1 MRQIFFG
8 LAGLYLGNF
17 CYFCSKFLTSI
28 LAMNEKKINV
38 AIDGTSSSG
47 KSTMAKALAK
57 AVGYTYIDTGAMYR
71 SVALFCLRHG
81 LIANGKP
88 NVEKLIPLLPEVN
101 IRFSSENGKQ
111 ITLLN
116 GENVEN
122 EIRGLEVSN
131 NVSLVAAIAEVRQA
145 MVRLQ
150 QEMGKEKGVVMDG
163 RDIGTVVLPDAEIK
177 LFVTT
182 SPEIR
187 AQRRFA
193 EMRAKGNTQVTLEE
207 VIANVKMRDHLD
219 TTRKE
224 SPLRKADD
232 AVEVDSGKFASAE
245 EQIAWAVNYFKQ
257 YMQQH

>member
-1 MRQIFFG
+1 MD
-8 LAGLYLGNF
+8 
-17 CYFCSKFLTSI
+17 K
-28 LAMNEKKINV
+28 KKINV
-38 AIDGTSSSG
+38 AIDGTSASG

-57 AVGYTYIDTGAMYR
+57 SVGYTYIDTGAMYR

-81 LIANGKP
+81 LITDGKVD
-88 NVEKLIPLLPEVN
+88 VERLLPMLPDIN
-101 IRFSSENGKQ
+101 ISFKIEDGKQ
-111 ITLLN
+111 ITYLN

-131 NVSLVAAIAEVRQA
+131 NVSLVAAIAEVRHA

-150 QEMGKEKGVVMDG
+150 QEMGKNKGVVMDG

-177 LFVTT
+177 LYVTT

-187 AQRRFA
+187 AKRRFD
-193 EMRAKGNTQVTLEE
+193 EMRAKGDTSVTLDDI
-207 VIANVKMRDHLD
+207 IANVKMRDHLD

-232 AVEVDSGKFASAE
+232 AVEVDSGKFATAE
-245 EQIAWAVNYFKQ
+245 EQIAWAVDYFHQ
-257 YMQQH
+257 FMQGK

>member
-1 MRQIFFG
+1 M
-8 LAGLYLGNF
+8 
-17 CYFCSKFLTSI
+17 
-28 LAMNEKKINV
+28 INV

-57 AVGYTYIDTGAMYR
+57 SVGYTYIDTGAMYR

-81 LIANGKP
+81 LITDGKVD
-88 NVEKLIPLLPEVN
+88 VERLLPMLPDIN
-101 IRFSSENGKQ
+101 ISFKIEDGKQ
-111 ITLLN
+111 ITYLN

-131 NVSLVAAIAEVRQA
+131 NVSFVAAIAEVRHA

-150 QEMGKEKGVVMDG
+150 QEMGKNKGVVMDG

-177 LFVTT
+177 LYVTT

-187 AQRRFA
+187 AKRRFD
-193 EMRAKGNTQVTLEE
+193 EMRAKGDTSVTLDDI
-207 VIANVKMRDHLD
+207 IANVKMRDHLD

-232 AVEVDSGKFASAE
+232 AVEVDSGKFATAE
-245 EQIAWAVNYFKQ
+245 EQIAWAVDYFHQ
-257 YMQQH
+257 FMQGK

>member
-1 MRQIFFG
+1 MD
-8 LAGLYLGNF
+8 
-17 CYFCSKFLTSI
+17 K
-28 LAMNEKKINV
+28 KKINV

-57 AVGYTYIDTGAMYR
+57 SVGYTYIDTGAMYR

-81 LIANGKP
+81 LITDGKVD
-88 NVEKLIPLLPEVN
+88 VERLLPMLPDIN
-101 IRFSSENGKQ
+101 ISFKIEDGKQ
-111 ITLLN
+111 ITYLN

-131 NVSLVAAIAEVRQA
+131 NVSLVAAIAEVRHA

-150 QEMGKEKGVVMDG
+150 QEMGKNKGVVMDG

-177 LFVTT
+177 LYVTT

-187 AQRRFA
+187 AKRRFD
-193 EMRAKGNTQVTLEE
+193 EMRAKGDTSVTLDDI
-207 VIANVKMRDHLD
+207 IANVKMRDHLD

-232 AVEVDSGKFASAE
+232 AVEVDSGKFATAE
-245 EQIAWAVNYFKQ
+245 EQIAWAVDYFHQ
-257 YMQQH
+257 FMQEK

>member
-1 MRQIFFG
+1 MD
-8 LAGLYLGNF
+8 
-17 CYFCSKFLTSI
+17 K
-28 LAMNEKKINV
+28 KKINV

-57 AVGYTYIDTGAMYR
+57 SVGYTYIDTGAMYR

-81 LIANGKP
+81 LITDGKVD
-88 NVEKLIPLLPEVN
+88 VERLLPMLPDIN
-101 IRFSSENGKQ
+101 ISFKIEDGKQ
-111 ITLLN
+111 ITYIN

-131 NVSLVAAIAEVRQA
+131 NVSLVAAIAEVRHA

-150 QEMGKEKGVVMDG
+150 QEMGKNKGVVMDG

-177 LFVTT
+177 LYVTT

-187 AQRRFA
+187 AKRRFD
-193 EMRAKGNTQVTLEE
+193 EMRAKGDTSITLDDI
-207 VIANVKMRDHLD
+207 IANVKMRDHLD

-232 AVEVDSGKFASAE
+232 AVEVDSGKFATAE
-245 EQIAWAVNYFKQ
+245 EQIAWAVDYFHQ
-257 YMQQH
+257 FMQGK

>member
-1 MRQIFFG
+1 MD
-8 LAGLYLGNF
+8 
-17 CYFCSKFLTSI
+17 K
-28 LAMNEKKINV
+28 KKINV

-57 AVGYTYIDTGAMYR
+57 SVGYTYIDTGAMYR

-81 LIANGKP
+81 LITDGKVD
-88 NVEKLIPLLPEVN
+88 VERLLPMLPDIN
-101 IRFSSENGKQ
+101 ISFKIEDGKQ
-111 ITLLN
+111 ITYLN

-131 NVSLVAAIAEVRQA
+131 NVSLVAAIAEVRHA

-150 QEMGKEKGVVMDG
+150 QEMGKTKGVVMDG

-177 LFVTT
+177 LYVTT

-187 AQRRFA
+187 AKRRFD
-193 EMRAKGNTQVTLEE
+193 EMRAKGDTSVTLDDI
-207 VIANVKMRDHLD
+207 IANVKMRDHLD

-232 AVEVDSGKFASAE
+232 AVEVDSGKFATAE
-245 EQIAWAVNYFKQ
+245 EQIAWAVDYFHQ
-257 YMQQH
+257 FMQGK

>member
-1 MRQIFFG
+1 M
-8 LAGLYLGNF
+8 
-17 CYFCSKFLTSI
+17 
-28 LAMNEKKINV
+28 INV

-57 AVGYTYIDTGAMYR
+57 SVGYTYIDTGAMYR

-81 LIANGKP
+81 LITDGKVD
-88 NVEKLIPLLPEVN
+88 VERLLPMLPDIN
-101 IRFSSENGKQ
+101 ISFKIEDGKQ
-111 ITLLN
+111 ITYLN

-131 NVSLVAAIAEVRQA
+131 NVSLVAAIAEVRHA

-150 QEMGKEKGVVMDG
+150 QEMGKNKGVVMDG

-177 LFVTT
+177 LYVTT

-187 AQRRFA
+187 AKRRFD
-193 EMRAKGNTQVTLEE
+193 EMRAKGDTSVTLDDI
-207 VIANVKMRDHLD
+207 IANVKMRDHLD

-232 AVEVDSGKFASAE
+232 AVEVDSGKFATAE
-245 EQIAWAVNYFKQ
+245 EQIAWAVDYSCKENNFLEVKELKELKKLRRYYCRLAK
-257 YMQQH
+257 YS

>member
-1 MRQIFFG
+1 MD
-8 LAGLYLGNF
+8 
-17 CYFCSKFLTSI
+17 K
-28 LAMNEKKINV
+28 KKINV

-57 AVGYTYIDTGAMYR
+57 SVGYTYIDTGAMYR

-81 LIANGKP
+81 LITDGKVD
-88 NVEKLIPLLPEVN
+88 VERLLPMLPDIN
-101 IRFSSENGKQ
+101 ISFKIEDGKQ
-111 ITLLN
+111 ITYLN

-131 NVSLVAAIAEVRQA
+131 NVSLVAAIAEVRHA

-150 QEMGKEKGVVMDG
+150 QEMGKNKGVVMDG

-177 LFVTT
+177 LYVTT

-187 AQRRFA
+187 AQRRFD
-193 EMRAKGNTQVTLEE
+193 EMRAKGDTSVTLDDI
-207 VIANVKMRDHLD
+207 IANVKMRDHLD

-232 AVEVDSGKFASAE
+232 AVEVDSGKFATAE
-245 EQIAWAVNYFKQ
+245 EQIAWAVDYFHQ
-257 YMQQH
+257 FMQGK

>member
-1 MRQIFFG
+1 M
-8 LAGLYLGNF
+8 
-17 CYFCSKFLTSI
+17 
-28 LAMNEKKINV
+28 INV

-57 AVGYTYIDTGAMYR
+57 SVGYTYIDTGAMYR

-81 LIANGKP
+81 LITDGKVD
-88 NVEKLIPLLPEVN
+88 VERLFPMLPDIN
-101 IRFSSENGKQ
+101 ISFKIEDGKQ
-111 ITLLN
+111 ITYLN

-131 NVSLVAAIAEVRQA
+131 NVSLVAAIAEVRHA

-150 QEMGKEKGVVMDG
+150 QDMGKNKGVVMDG

-177 LFVTT
+177 LYVTT

-187 AQRRFA
+187 AKRRFD
-193 EMRAKGNTQVTLEE
+193 EMRAKGDTSVTLDDI
-207 VIANVKMRDHLD
+207 IANVKMRDHLD

-232 AVEVDSGKFASAE
+232 AVEVDSGKFATAE
-245 EQIAWAVNYFKQ
+245 EQIAWAVDYFHQ
-257 YMQQH
+257 FMQGK

>member
-1 MRQIFFG
+1 M
-8 LAGLYLGNF
+8 
-17 CYFCSKFLTSI
+17 
-28 LAMNEKKINV
+28 INV

-57 AVGYTYIDTGAMYR
+57 SVGYTYIDTGAMYR

-81 LIANGKP
+81 LITDGKVD
-88 NVEKLIPLLPEVN
+88 VERLLPMLPDIN
-101 IRFSSENGKQ
+101 ISFKIEDGKQ
-111 ITLLN
+111 ITYLN

-131 NVSLVAAIAEVRQA
+131 NVSLVAAIAEVRHA

-150 QEMGKEKGVVMDG
+150 QDMGKNKGVVMDG

-177 LFVTT
+177 LYVTT

-187 AQRRFA
+187 AKRRFD
-193 EMRAKGNTQVTLEE
+193 EMRAKGDTSVTLADI
-207 VIANVKMRDHLD
+207 IANVKMRDHLD

-232 AVEVDSGKFASAE
+232 AVEVDSGKFATAE
-245 EQIAWAVNYFKQ
+245 EQIAWAVDYFHQ
-257 YMQQH
+257 FMQGK

>member
-1 MRQIFFG
+1 M
-8 LAGLYLGNF
+8 
-17 CYFCSKFLTSI
+17 
-28 LAMNEKKINV
+28 INV

-57 AVGYTYIDTGAMYR
+57 SVGYTYIDTGAMYR

-81 LIANGKP
+81 LITDGKVD
-88 NVEKLIPLLPEVN
+88 VERLLPMLPDIN
-101 IRFSSENGKQ
+101 ISFKIEDGKQ
-111 ITLLN
+111 ITYLN

-131 NVSLVAAIAEVRQA
+131 NVSLVAAIAEVRHA

-150 QEMGKEKGVVMDG
+150 QEMGKNKGVVMDG

-177 LFVTT
+177 LYVTT
-182 SPEIR
+182 SPEMR
-187 AQRRFA
+187 AKRRFD
-193 EMRAKGNTQVTLEE
+193 EMRAKGDTSVTLDDI
-207 VIANVKMRDHLD
+207 IANVKMRDHLD

-232 AVEVDSGKFASAE
+232 AVEVDSGKFATAE
-245 EQIAWAVNYFKQ
+245 EQIAWAVDYFHQ
-257 YMQQH
+257 FMQGKNI

>member
-1 MRQIFFG
+1 MD
-8 LAGLYLGNF
+8 
-17 CYFCSKFLTSI
+17 K
-28 LAMNEKKINV
+28 KKINV

-57 AVGYTYIDTGAMYR
+57 SVGYTYIDTGAMYR

-81 LIANGKP
+81 LITDGKVD
-88 NVEKLIPLLPEVN
+88 VERLLPMLPDIN
-101 IRFSSENGKQ
+101 ISFKIEDGKQ
-111 ITLLN
+111 ITYLN

-131 NVSLVAAIAEVRQA
+131 NVSLVAAIAEVRHA

-150 QEMGKEKGVVMDG
+150 QEMGKNKGVVMDG

-177 LFVTT
+177 LYVTS

-187 AQRRFA
+187 AKRRFD
-193 EMRAKGNTQVTLEE
+193 EMRAKGDTSVTLDDI
-207 VIANVKMRDHLD
+207 IANVKMRDHLD

-224 SPLRKADD
+224 SPLR
-232 AVEVDSGKFASAE
+232 
-245 EQIAWAVNYFKQ
+245 
-257 YMQQH
+257 

>member
-1 MRQIFFG
+1 MD
-8 LAGLYLGNF
+8 
-17 CYFCSKFLTSI
+17 K
-28 LAMNEKKINV
+28 KKINV

-57 AVGYTYIDTGAMYR
+57 CVGYTYIDTGAMYR

-81 LIANGKP
+81 LITDGKVD
-88 NVEKLIPLLPEVN
+88 VERLLPMLPDIN
-101 IRFSSENGKQ
+101 ISFKIEDGKQ
-111 ITLLN
+111 ITYLN

-131 NVSLVAAIAEVRQA
+131 NVSLVAAIAEVRHA

-150 QEMGKEKGVVMDG
+150 QEMGKNKGVVMDG

-177 LFVTT
+177 LYVTT

-187 AQRRFA
+187 AKRRFD
-193 EMRAKGNTQVTLEE
+193 EMRAKGDTSVTLDDI
-207 VIANVKMRDHLD
+207 IANVKMRDHLD

-232 AVEVDSGKFASAE
+232 AVEVDSGKFATAE
-245 EQIAWAVNYFKQ
+245 EQIAWAVDYFHQ
-257 YMQQH
+257 FMQGK

>member
-1 MRQIFFG
+1 MD
-8 LAGLYLGNF
+8 
-17 CYFCSKFLTSI
+17 K
-28 LAMNEKKINV
+28 KKINV

-57 AVGYTYIDTGAMYR
+57 SVAYTYIDTGAMYR

-81 LIANGKP
+81 LITDGKVD
-88 NVEKLIPLLPEVN
+88 VERLLPMLPDIN
-101 IRFSSENGKQ
+101 ISFKIEDGKQ
-111 ITLLN
+111 ITYLN

-131 NVSLVAAIAEVRQA
+131 NVSLVAAIAEVRHA

-150 QEMGKEKGVVMDG
+150 QEMGKNKGVVMDG

-177 LFVTT
+177 LYVTT

-187 AQRRFA
+187 AKRRFD
-193 EMRAKGNTQVTLEE
+193 EMRAKGDTSVTLDDI
-207 VIANVKMRDHLD
+207 IANVKMRDHLD

-232 AVEVDSGKFASAE
+232 AVEVDSGKFATAE
-245 EQIAWAVNYFKQ
+245 EQIAWAVDYFHQ
-257 YMQQH
+257 FMQGK

>member
-1 MRQIFFG
+1 MD
-8 LAGLYLGNF
+8 
-17 CYFCSKFLTSI
+17 K
-28 LAMNEKKINV
+28 KKINV

-57 AVGYTYIDTGAMYR
+57 SVGYTYIDTGAMYR

-81 LIANGKP
+81 LITDGK
-88 NVEKLIPLLPEVN
+88 VDVVRLLPMLPDIN
-101 IRFSSENGKQ
+101 ISFKIEDGKQ
-111 ITLLN
+111 ITYLN

-131 NVSLVAAIAEVRQA
+131 NVSLVAAIAEVRHA

-150 QEMGKEKGVVMDG
+150 QEMGKNKGVVMDG

-177 LFVTT
+177 LYVTT

-187 AQRRFA
+187 AKRRFD
-193 EMRAKGNTQVTLEE
+193 EMRAKGDTSVTLDDI
-207 VIANVKMRDHLD
+207 IANVKMRDHLD

-232 AVEVDSGKFASAE
+232 AVEVDSGKFATAE
-245 EQIAWAVNYFKQ
+245 EQIAWAVDYFHQ
-257 YMQQH
+257 FMQGK

>member
-1 MRQIFFG
+1 MD
-8 LAGLYLGNF
+8 
-17 CYFCSKFLTSI
+17 K
-28 LAMNEKKINV
+28 KKINV

-57 AVGYTYIDTGAMYR
+57 SVGYTYIDTGAMYR

-81 LIANGKP
+81 LITDGKVD
-88 NVEKLIPLLPEVN
+88 VERLLPMLPDIN
-101 IRFSSENGKQ
+101 ISFKIEDGKQ
-111 ITLLN
+111 ITYLN

-131 NVSLVAAIAEVRQA
+131 NVSLVAAIAEVRHA

-150 QEMGKEKGVVMDG
+150 QEMGKNKGVVMDG

-177 LFVTT
+177 LYVTT

-187 AQRRFA
+187 AKRRFD
-193 EMRAKGNTQVTLEE
+193 EMRAKGDTSVTLNDI
-207 VIANVKMRDHLD
+207 IANVKMRDHLD

-232 AVEVDSGKFASAE
+232 AVEVDSGKFATAE
-245 EQIAWAVNYFKQ
+245 EQIAWAVDYFHQ
-257 YMQQH
+257 FMQGKKFFRS

>member
-1 MRQIFFG
+1 M
-8 LAGLYLGNF
+8 
-17 CYFCSKFLTSI
+17 
-28 LAMNEKKINV
+28 INV

-57 AVGYTYIDTGAMYR
+57 SVSYTYIDTGAMYR

-81 LIANGKP
+81 LITDGKVD
-88 NVEKLIPLLPEVN
+88 VERLLPMLPDIN
-101 IRFSSENGKQ
+101 ISFKIEDGKQ
-111 ITLLN
+111 ITYLN

-131 NVSLVAAIAEVRQA
+131 NVSLVAAIAEVRHA

-150 QEMGKEKGVVMDG
+150 QEMGKNKGVVMDG

-177 LFVTT
+177 LYVTT

-187 AQRRFA
+187 AKRRYD
-193 EMRAKGNTQVTLEE
+193 EMRAKGDTSVTLDDI
-207 VIANVKMRDHLD
+207 IANVKMRDHLD

-245 EQIAWAVNYFKQ
+245 EQIAWAVDYFHQ
-257 YMQQH
+257 FMQGK

>member
-1 MRQIFFG
+1 MD
-8 LAGLYLGNF
+8 
-17 CYFCSKFLTSI
+17 K
-28 LAMNEKKINV
+28 KKINV

-57 AVGYTYIDTGAMYR
+57 SVGYTYIDTGAMYR

-81 LIANGKP
+81 LITDGKVD
-88 NVEKLIPLLPEVN
+88 VERLLPMLPDIN
-101 IRFSSENGKQ
+101 ISFKIEDGKQ
-111 ITLLN
+111 ITYLN

-131 NVSLVAAIAEVRQA
+131 NVSLVAAIAEVRHA

-150 QEMGKEKGVVMDG
+150 QEMGKNKGVVMDG

-177 LFVTT
+177 FYVTT

-187 AQRRFA
+187 AKRRFD
-193 EMRAKGNTQVTLEE
+193 EMRAKGDTSVTLDDI
-207 VIANVKMRDHLD
+207 IANVKMRDHLD

-232 AVEVDSGKFASAE
+232 AVEVDSGKFATAE
-245 EQIAWAVNYFKQ
+245 EQIAWAVDYFHQ
-257 YMQQH
+257 FMQGK

>member
-1 MRQIFFG
+1 ME
-8 LAGLYLGNF
+8 YLRR
-17 CYFCSKFLTSI
+17 KTL
-28 LAMNEKKINV
+28 MDKKKINV

-57 AVGYTYIDTGAMYR
+57 SVGYTYIDTGAMYR

-81 LIANGKP
+81 LITDGKVD
-88 NVEKLIPLLPEVN
+88 VERLLPMLPDIN
-101 IRFSSENGKQ
+101 ISFKIEDGKQ
-111 ITLLN
+111 ITYLN

-131 NVSLVAAIAEVRQA
+131 NVSLVAAIAEVRHA

-150 QEMGKEKGVVMDG
+150 QEMGKNKGVVMDG

-177 LFVTT
+177 LYVTT

-187 AQRRFA
+187 AKRRFD
-193 EMRAKGNTQVTLEE
+193 EMRAKGDTSVTLDDI
-207 VIANVKMRDHLD
+207 IANVKMRDHLD

-232 AVEVDSGKFASAE
+232 AVEVDSGKFATAE
-245 EQIAWAVNYFKQ
+245 EQIAWAVDYFHQ
-257 YMQQH
+257 FMQGK

>member
-1 MRQIFFG
+1 MD
-8 LAGLYLGNF
+8 
-17 CYFCSKFLTSI
+17 K
-28 LAMNEKKINV
+28 KKINV

-57 AVGYTYIDTGAMYR
+57 SVGYTYIDTGAMYR
-71 SVALFCLRHG
+71 SVALFCSRYG
-81 LIANGKP
+81 LITDGKVD
-88 NVEKLIPLLPEVN
+88 VERLLPMLPDIN
-101 IRFSSENGKQ
+101 ISFKIEDGKQ
-111 ITLLN
+111 ITYLN

-131 NVSLVAAIAEVRQA
+131 NVSLVAAIAEVRHA

-150 QEMGKEKGVVMDG
+150 QEMGKNKGVVMDG

-177 LFVTT
+177 LYVTT

-187 AQRRFA
+187 AKRRFD
-193 EMRAKGNTQVTLEE
+193 EMRAKGDTSVTLDDI
-207 VIANVKMRDHLD
+207 IANVKMRDHLD

-232 AVEVDSGKFASAE
+232 AVEVDSGKFATAE
-245 EQIAWAVNYFKQ
+245 EQIAWAVDYFHQ
-257 YMQQH
+257 FMQGK

>member
-1 MRQIFFG
+1 MD
-8 LAGLYLGNF
+8 
-17 CYFCSKFLTSI
+17 K
-28 LAMNEKKINV
+28 KKINV

-57 AVGYTYIDTGAMYR
+57 SVGYTYIDTGAMYR

-81 LIANGKP
+81 LITDG
-88 NVEKLIPLLPEVN
+88 NVDVERLLPMLPDIN
-101 IRFSSENGKQ
+101 ISFKIEDGKQ
-111 ITLLN
+111 ITYLN

-131 NVSLVAAIAEVRQA
+131 NVSLVAAIAEVRHA

-150 QEMGKEKGVVMDG
+150 QEMGKNKGVVMDG

-177 LFVTT
+177 LYVTT

-187 AQRRFA
+187 AKRRFD
-193 EMRAKGNTQVTLEE
+193 EMRAKGDTSVTLDDI
-207 VIANVKMRDHLD
+207 IANVKMRDHLD

-232 AVEVDSGKFASAE
+232 AVDVDSGKFATAE
-245 EQIAWAVNYFKQ
+245 EQIAWAVDYFHQ
-257 YMQQH
+257 FMQGK

>member
-1 MRQIFFG
+1 M
-8 LAGLYLGNF
+8 
-17 CYFCSKFLTSI
+17 
-28 LAMNEKKINV
+28 INV

-57 AVGYTYIDTGAMYR
+57 SVGYTYIDTGAMYR

-81 LIANGKP
+81 LITDGKVD
-88 NVEKLIPLLPEVN
+88 VERLLPMLPDIN
-101 IRFSSENGKQ
+101 ISFKIEDGKQ
-111 ITLLN
+111 ITYLN

-131 NVSLVAAIAEVRQA
+131 NVSLVAAIAEVRHA

-150 QEMGKEKGVVMDG
+150 QEMGKNKGVVMDG

-177 LFVTT
+177 LYVTT

-187 AQRRFA
+187 AKRRFD
-193 EMRAKGNTQVTLEE
+193 EMRAKGDTSVTLNDI
-207 VIANVKMRDHLD
+207 IANVKTRDHLD

-232 AVEVDSGKFASAE
+232 AVEVDSGKFATAE
-245 EQIAWAVNYFKQ
+245 EQIAWAVDYFHQ
-257 YMQQH
+257 FMQGK

>member
-1 MRQIFFG
+1 MD
-8 LAGLYLGNF
+8 
-17 CYFCSKFLTSI
+17 K
-28 LAMNEKKINV
+28 KKINV

-57 AVGYTYIDTGAMYR
+57 SVGYTYIDTGAMYR

-81 LIANGKP
+81 LITDGKVD
-88 NVEKLIPLLPEVN
+88 VERLLPMLPDIN
-101 IRFSSENGKQ
+101 ISFKIEDGKQ
-111 ITLLN
+111 ITYLN

-131 NVSLVAAIAEVRQA
+131 NVSLVAAIAEVRHA
-145 MVRLQ
+145 MVSLQ
-150 QEMGKEKGVVMDG
+150 QEMGKNKGVVMDG

-177 LFVTT
+177 LYVTT

-187 AQRRFA
+187 AKRRFD
-193 EMRAKGNTQVTLEE
+193 EMRAKGDTSVTLDDI
-207 VIANVKMRDHLD
+207 IANVKMRDHLD

-232 AVEVDSGKFASAE
+232 AGEVDSGKFATAE
-245 EQIAWAVNYFKQ
+245 EQIAWAVDYFHQ
-257 YMQQH
+257 FMQGK

>member
-1 MRQIFFG
+1 M
-8 LAGLYLGNF
+8 
-17 CYFCSKFLTSI
+17 
-28 LAMNEKKINV
+28 INV

-57 AVGYTYIDTGAMYR
+57 SVGYTYIDTGAMYR

-81 LIANGKP
+81 LITDGKVD
-88 NVEKLIPLLPEVN
+88 VERLLPMLPDIN
-101 IRFSSENGKQ
+101 ISFKIEDGKQ
-111 ITLLN
+111 ITYLN

-131 NVSLVAAIAEVRQA
+131 NVSLVAAIAEVRHA

-150 QEMGKEKGVVMDG
+150 QEMGKNKGVVMDG

-177 LFVTT
+177 LYVTT

-187 AQRRFA
+187 AKRRFD
-193 EMRAKGNTQVTLEE
+193 EMRANGDTSVTLDDI
-207 VIANVKMRDHLD
+207 IANVKMRDHLD

-232 AVEVDSGKFASAE
+232 AVEVDSGKFATAE
-245 EQIAWAVNYFKQ
+245 EQIAWAVDYFHQ
-257 YMQQH
+257 FMQGK

>member
-1 MRQIFFG
+1 MV
-8 LAGLYLGNF
+8 
-17 CYFCSKFLTSI
+17 
-28 LAMNEKKINV
+28 KKMINV

-57 AVGYTYIDTGAMYR
+57 SVGYTYIDTGAMYR

-81 LIANGKP
+81 LITDGKVD
-88 NVEKLIPLLPEVN
+88 VERLLPMLPDIN
-101 IRFSSENGKQ
+101 ISFKIEDGKQ
-111 ITLLN
+111 ITYLN

-131 NVSLVAAIAEVRQA
+131 NVSLVAAIAEVRHA

-150 QEMGKEKGVVMDG
+150 QEMGKNKGVVMDG

-177 LFVTT
+177 LYVTT

-187 AQRRFA
+187 AKRRFD
-193 EMRAKGNTQVTLEE
+193 EMRAKGDTSVTLDDI
-207 VIANVKMRDHLD
+207 IANVKMRDHLD

-232 AVEVDSGKFASAE
+232 AVEVDSGKFATAE
-245 EQIAWAVNYFKQ
+245 EQIAWAVDYFHQ
-257 YMQQH
+257 FMQGK

>member
-1 MRQIFFG
+1 M
-8 LAGLYLGNF
+8 
-17 CYFCSKFLTSI
+17 
-28 LAMNEKKINV
+28 INV

-57 AVGYTYIDTGAMYR
+57 SVGYTYIDTGAMYR

-81 LIANGKP
+81 LITDGKVD
-88 NVEKLIPLLPEVN
+88 VERLLPMLPDIN
-101 IRFSSENGKQ
+101 ISFKIEDGKQ
-111 ITLLN
+111 ITYLN

-131 NVSLVAAIAEVRQA
+131 NVSLVAAIAEVRHA

-150 QEMGKEKGVVMDG
+150 QEMGKNKGVVMDG
-163 RDIGTVVLPDAEIK
+163 RDLGNVVLPDAEIK
-177 LFVTT
+177 LYVTT

-187 AQRRFA
+187 AKRRFD
-193 EMRAKGNTQVTLEE
+193 EMRAKGDTSVTLDDI
-207 VIANVKMRDHLD
+207 IANVKMRDHLD

-232 AVEVDSGKFASAE
+232 AVEVDSGKFATAE
-245 EQIAWAVNYFKQ
+245 EQIAWAVDYFHQ
-257 YMQQH
+257 FMQGK

>member
-1 MRQIFFG
+1 MD
-8 LAGLYLGNF
+8 
-17 CYFCSKFLTSI
+17 K
-28 LAMNEKKINV
+28 KKINV

-57 AVGYTYIDTGAMYR
+57 SVGYTYIDTGAMYR

-81 LIANGKP
+81 LITDG
-88 NVEKLIPLLPEVN
+88 NVDVERLLPMLPDIN
-101 IRFSSENGKQ
+101 ISFKIEDGKQ
-111 ITLLN
+111 ITYLN

-131 NVSLVAAIAEVRQA
+131 NVSLVAAIAEVRHA

-150 QEMGKEKGVVMDG
+150 QDMGKNKGVVMDG

-177 LFVTT
+177 LYVTT

-187 AQRRFA
+187 AKRRFD
-193 EMRAKGNTQVTLEE
+193 EMRAKGDTSVTLDDI
-207 VIANVKMRDHLD
+207 IANVKMRDHLD

-232 AVEVDSGKFASAE
+232 AVEVDSGKFATAE
-245 EQIAWAVNYFKQ
+245 EQIAWAVDYFHQ
-257 YMQQH
+257 FMQGK

>member
-1 MRQIFFG
+1 M
-8 LAGLYLGNF
+8 
-17 CYFCSKFLTSI
+17 
-28 LAMNEKKINV
+28 INV

-57 AVGYTYIDTGAMYR
+57 SVGYTYIDTGAMYR

-81 LIANGKP
+81 LITDGKVD
-88 NVEKLIPLLPEVN
+88 VERLLHMLPDIN
-101 IRFSSENGKQ
+101 ISFKIEDGKQ
-111 ITLLN
+111 ITYLN

-131 NVSLVAAIAEVRQA
+131 NVSLVAAIAEVRHA

-150 QEMGKEKGVVMDG
+150 QEMGKNKGVVMDG

-177 LFVTT
+177 LYVTT

-187 AQRRFA
+187 AKRRYD
-193 EMRAKGNTQVTLEE
+193 EMRAKGDTSVTLDDI
-207 VIANVKMRDHLD
+207 IANVKMRDHLD

-245 EQIAWAVNYFKQ
+245 EQIAWAVDYFHQ
-257 YMQQH
+257 FMQGK

>member
-1 MRQIFFG
+1 MD
-8 LAGLYLGNF
+8 
-17 CYFCSKFLTSI
+17 K
-28 LAMNEKKINV
+28 KKINV

-57 AVGYTYIDTGAMYR
+57 SVGYTYIDTGAMYR
-71 SVALFCLRHG
+71 SVAFFCLRHG
-81 LIANGKP
+81 LITDGKVD
-88 NVEKLIPLLPEVN
+88 VERLLPMLPDIN
-101 IRFSSENGKQ
+101 ISFKIEDGKQ
-111 ITLLN
+111 ITYLN

-131 NVSLVAAIAEVRQA
+131 NVSLVAAIAEVRHA

-150 QEMGKEKGVVMDG
+150 QEMGKNKGVVMDG

-177 LFVTT
+177 LYVTT

-187 AQRRFA
+187 AKRRFD
-193 EMRAKGNTQVTLEE
+193 EMRAKGDTSVTLDDI
-207 VIANVKMRDHLD
+207 IANVKMRDHLD

-232 AVEVDSGKFASAE
+232 AVDVDSGKFATAE
-245 EQIAWAVNYFKQ
+245 EQIAWAVDYFHQ
-257 YMQQH
+257 FMQGK

>member
-1 MRQIFFG
+1 M
-8 LAGLYLGNF
+8 
-17 CYFCSKFLTSI
+17 
-28 LAMNEKKINV
+28 INV

-57 AVGYTYIDTGAMYR
+57 SVGYTYIDTGAMYR

-81 LIANGKP
+81 LITDGKVD
-88 NVEKLIPLLPEVN
+88 VERLLPMLPDIN
-101 IRFSSENGKQ
+101 ISFKIEDGKQ
-111 ITLLN
+111 ITYLN

-131 NVSLVAAIAEVRQA
+131 NVSLVAAIAEVRHA

-150 QEMGKEKGVVMDG
+150 QEMGKNKGVVMDG

-177 LFVTT
+177 LYVTT

-187 AQRRFA
+187 AKRRYD
-193 EMRAKGNTQVTLEE
+193 EMRAKGDTSVTLDDI
-207 VIANVKMRDHLD
+207 IANVKMRDHLD

-245 EQIAWAVNYFKQ
+245 EQIAWAVDYFHQ
-257 YMQQH
+257 FMQGK

>member
-1 MRQIFFG
+1 MD
-8 LAGLYLGNF
+8 
-17 CYFCSKFLTSI
+17 
-28 LAMNEKKINV
+28 KKMINV

-57 AVGYTYIDTGAMYR
+57 SVGYTYIDTGAMYR

-81 LIANGKP
+81 LITDGKVD
-88 NVEKLIPLLPEVN
+88 VERLLPMLPDIN
-101 IRFSSENGKQ
+101 ISFKIEDGKQ
-111 ITLLN
+111 ITYLN

-131 NVSLVAAIAEVRQA
+131 NVSLVAAIAEVRHA

-150 QEMGKEKGVVMDG
+150 QEMGKNKGVVMDG

-177 LFVTT
+177 LYVTT

-187 AQRRFA
+187 AKRRYD
-193 EMRAKGNTQVTLEE
+193 EMRAKGDTSVTLDDI
-207 VIANVKMRDHLD
+207 IANVKMRDHLD

-245 EQIAWAVNYFKQ
+245 EQIAWAVDYFHQ
-257 YMQQH
+257 FMQGKNI

>member
-1 MRQIFFG
+1 MD
-8 LAGLYLGNF
+8 
-17 CYFCSKFLTSI
+17 
-28 LAMNEKKINV
+28 MKKINV

-57 AVGYTYIDTGAMYR
+57 SVGYTYIDTGAMYR

-81 LIANGKP
+81 LITDGKVD
-88 NVEKLIPLLPEVN
+88 VERLLPMLPDIN
-101 IRFSSENGKQ
+101 ISFKIEDGKQ
-111 ITLLN
+111 ITYLN

-131 NVSLVAAIAEVRQA
+131 NVSLVAAIAEVRHA

-150 QEMGKEKGVVMDG
+150 QEMGKNKGVVMDG

-177 LFVTT
+177 LYVTT

-187 AQRRFA
+187 AKRRFD
-193 EMRAKGNTQVTLEE
+193 EMRAKGDTSVTLDDI
-207 VIANVKMRDHLD
+207 IANVKMRDHLD

-232 AVEVDSGKFASAE
+232 AVEVDSGKFATAE
-245 EQIAWAVNYFKQ
+245 EQIAWAVDYFHQ
-257 YMQQH
+257 FMQGK

>member
-1 MRQIFFG
+1 MD
-8 LAGLYLGNF
+8 
-17 CYFCSKFLTSI
+17 K
-28 LAMNEKKINV
+28 KKINV

-57 AVGYTYIDTGAMYR
+57 SVGYTYIDTGAMYR
-71 SVALFCLRHG
+71 SVALFCLRNG
-81 LIANGKP
+81 LITDGKVD
-88 NVEKLIPLLPEVN
+88 VERLLPMLPDIN
-101 IRFSSENGKQ
+101 ISFKIEDGKQ
-111 ITLLN
+111 ITYLN

-131 NVSLVAAIAEVRQA
+131 NVSLVAAIAEVRHA

-150 QEMGKEKGVVMDG
+150 QEMGKNKGVVMDG

-177 LFVTT
+177 LYVNT

-187 AQRRFA
+187 AKRRFD
-193 EMRAKGNTQVTLEE
+193 EMRAKGDTSVTLDDI
-207 VIANVKMRDHLD
+207 IANVKMRDHLD

-232 AVEVDSGKFASAE
+232 AVEVDSGKFATAE
-245 EQIAWAVNYFKQ
+245 EQIAWAVDYFHQ
-257 YMQQH
+257 FMQGK

>member
-1 MRQIFFG
+1 M
-8 LAGLYLGNF
+8 
-17 CYFCSKFLTSI
+17 
-28 LAMNEKKINV
+28 INV

-57 AVGYTYIDTGAMYR
+57 SVGYTYIDTGAMYR

-81 LIANGKP
+81 LITDGKVD
-88 NVEKLIPLLPEVN
+88 VERLLPMLPDIN
-101 IRFSSENGKQ
+101 ISFKIEDGKQ
-111 ITLLN
+111 ITYLN

-131 NVSLVAAIAEVRQA
+131 NVSLVAAIAEVRHA

-150 QEMGKEKGVVMDG
+150 QEMGKNKGVVMDG

-177 LFVTT
+177 LYVTT

-187 AQRRFA
+187 AKRRFD
-193 EMRAKGNTQVTLEE
+193 EMRAKGDTSVTLDDI
-207 VIANVKMRDHLD
+207 VANVKMRDHLD

-232 AVEVDSGKFASAE
+232 AVEVDSGKFATAE
-245 EQIAWAVNYFKQ
+245 EQIAWAVDYFHQ
-257 YMQQH
+257 FMQGK

>member
-1 MRQIFFG
+1 M
-8 LAGLYLGNF
+8 
-17 CYFCSKFLTSI
+17 
-28 LAMNEKKINV
+28 INV

-57 AVGYTYIDTGAMYR
+57 SVGYTYIDTGAMYR

-81 LIANGKP
+81 LITDGKVD
-88 NVEKLIPLLPEVN
+88 VERLLPMLPDIN
-101 IRFSSENGKQ
+101 ISFKIEDGKQ
-111 ITLLN
+111 ITYLN

-131 NVSLVAAIAEVRQA
+131 NVSLVAAIAEVRHA

-150 QEMGKEKGVVMDG
+150 QEMGKDKGVVMDG

-177 LFVTT
+177 LYVTT

-187 AQRRFA
+187 AKRRFD
-193 EMRAKGNTQVTLEE
+193 EMRAKGDTSVTLDDI
-207 VIANVKMRDHLD
+207 IANVKMRDHLD

-232 AVEVDSGKFASAE
+232 AVEVDSGKFATAE
-245 EQIAWAVNYFKQ
+245 EQIAWAVDYFHQ
-257 YMQQH
+257 FMQGK

>member
-1 MRQIFFG
+1 MD
-8 LAGLYLGNF
+8 
-17 CYFCSKFLTSI
+17 K
-28 LAMNEKKINV
+28 KKINV

-57 AVGYTYIDTGAMYR
+57 SVGYTYIDTGAMYR

-81 LIANGKP
+81 LITDGKVD
-88 NVEKLIPLLPEVN
+88 VERLLPMLPDIN
-101 IRFSSENGKQ
+101 ISFKIEDGKQ
-111 ITLLN
+111 ITYLN

-131 NVSLVAAIAEVRQA
+131 NVSLVAAIAEVRHA

-150 QEMGKEKGVVMDG
+150 QEMGKNKGVVMDG

-177 LFVTT
+177 LYVTT

-187 AQRRFA
+187 AKRRFD
-193 EMRAKGNTQVTLEE
+193 EMRAKGDTSVTLDDI
-207 VIANVKMRDHLD
+207 IANVKMRDHLD

-232 AVEVDSGKFASAE
+232 AVEVDSGKFATAE
-245 EQIAWAVNYFKQ
+245 EQIAWAVDYFHQ
-257 YMQQH
+257 CMQGK

>member
-1 MRQIFFG
+1 M
-8 LAGLYLGNF
+8 
-17 CYFCSKFLTSI
+17 
-28 LAMNEKKINV
+28 INV

-57 AVGYTYIDTGAMYR
+57 SVGYTYIDTGAMYR

-81 LIANGKP
+81 LITDGKVD
-88 NVEKLIPLLPEVN
+88 VERLLPMLPDIN
-101 IRFSSENGKQ
+101 ISFKIEDGKQ
-111 ITLLN
+111 ITYLN

-131 NVSLVAAIAEVRQA
+131 NVSLVAAIAEVRHA

-150 QEMGKEKGVVMDG
+150 QEMGKNKGVVMDG

-177 LFVTT
+177 LYVTT

-187 AQRRFA
+187 AKRRFD
-193 EMRAKGNTQVTLEE
+193 EMRAKGDTSVTLDDI
-207 VIANVKMRDHLD
+207 IANVKMRDHLD

-245 EQIAWAVNYFKQ
+245 EQIAWAVDYFRQ
-257 YMQQH
+257 FMQGK

>member
-1 MRQIFFG
+1 M
-8 LAGLYLGNF
+8 
-17 CYFCSKFLTSI
+17 
-28 LAMNEKKINV
+28 INV

-57 AVGYTYIDTGAMYR
+57 SVGYTYIDTGAMYR
-71 SVALFCLRHG
+71 SVALFCLRNG
-81 LIANGKP
+81 LITDGKVD
-88 NVEKLIPLLPEVN
+88 VERLLPMLPDIN
-101 IRFSSENGKQ
+101 ISFKIEDGKQ
-111 ITLLN
+111 ITYLN

-131 NVSLVAAIAEVRQA
+131 NVSLVAAIAEVRHA

-150 QEMGKEKGVVMDG
+150 QEMGKNKGVVMDG

-177 LFVTT
+177 LYVTT

-187 AQRRFA
+187 AKRRFD
-193 EMRAKGNTQVTLEE
+193 EMRAKGDTSVTLDDI
-207 VIANVKMRDHLD
+207 IANVKMRDHLD
-219 TTRKE
+219 TTRKDGANVAAVE

-245 EQIAWAVNYFKQ
+245 EQIAWAVDYFHQ
-257 YMQQH
+257 FMQGK

>member
-1 MRQIFFG
+1 MD
-8 LAGLYLGNF
+8 
-17 CYFCSKFLTSI
+17 K
-28 LAMNEKKINV
+28 KKINV

-57 AVGYTYIDTGAMYR
+57 SVGYTYIDTGAMYR

-81 LIANGKP
+81 LITDGKVD
-88 NVEKLIPLLPEVN
+88 VERLLPMLPDIN
-101 IRFSSENGKQ
+101 ISFKIEDGQQ
-111 ITLLN
+111 ITYLN

-131 NVSLVAAIAEVRQA
+131 NVSLVAAIAEVRHA

-150 QEMGKEKGVVMDG
+150 QEMGKNKGVVMDG

-177 LFVTT
+177 LYVTT

-187 AQRRFA
+187 AKRRFD
-193 EMRAKGNTQVTLEE
+193 EMRAKGDTSVTLDDI
-207 VIANVKMRDHLD
+207 IANVKMRDHLD

-232 AVEVDSGKFASAE
+232 AVEVDSGKFATAE
-245 EQIAWAVNYFKQ
+245 EQIAWAVDYFHQ
-257 YMQQH
+257 FMQGK